1 MPVPRGGNAWLI
13 VESRP
18 FHAALFLAALW
29 QNRWMMPIL
38 QRICFRLKSDPGK
51 VLKKEGPLPVTKSC
65 GRA

>member
-29 QNRWMMPIL
+29 QNHRMTPNL
-38 QRICFRLKSDPGK
+38 QRICFRLKSDPDN
-51 VLKKEGPLPVTKSC
+51 VLRKEGPLPVTKLC